1 MRPIHM
7 QLSRNHKIFSQSFSA
22 FRKCT
27 YNFEDFGKKYE
38 PQMLFVSDI
47 RDSKKRGYLN
57 T

>member
-1 MRPIHM
+1 M
-7 QLSRNHKIFSQSFSA
+7 QLSRNHKIFSESFSA